1 MGYRDEW
8 NGTKKEL
15 IGLVE
20 FCIDDIRKELDINI
34 SDRDMWKLFCEAFGR
49 NVVQAELRE
58 MIAYILDEEE
68 KDENERKCRVCGCT
82 EDNACE
88 GGCYWVEEDLC
99 SKCAEKIREG
109 EE

>member
-20 FCIDDIRKELDINI
+20 FCIEDIRKELDINI
-34 SDRDMWKLFCEAFGR
+34 SDRDMRKLFCEAFGR
-49 NVVQAELRE
+49 NIVQSELRE

-68 KDENERKCRVCGCT
+68 KDEQKCRVCGCT
-82 EDNACE
+82 QYNACE
-88 GGCYWVEEDLC
+88 GGCYWVKEDLC
-99 SKCAEKIREG
+99 SKCAEKMI
-109 EE
+109 EEEKK